1 MRTPIFAL
9 LILLFLATTTSGTA
23 AERVELRGSVAVAYD
38 GATYTWDP
46 QNFPGFSYDADENI
60 GNEWLTLTITDSF
73 LEEPMGVVYETTAQL
88 AEFDLED
95 WGSYHKISFL
105 GEEHFAGYADES
117 YDERPYLY
125 DKSKDDNLMAG
136 EQLSKILID
145 EEHERTITK
154 DSPLQ
159 LAEGY
164 ELAIKGIDAYGS
176 VWLNLTRDGEVVDSN
191 LIAPVKDGATMA
203 DKTYTYAKDIG
214 ITQGIVVIAVHFKGP
229 LFHGTEGGL
238 QDAAVVDG
246 IWQISDSPV
255 SIGEGS
261 IFGKMR
267 VSSVDPESMR
277 IVMDNQDNQITLS
290 ENRDISLMGDFGIKT
305 ADQDEISAEE
315 PLRYYVYREITEA
328 GTYEIRGAVSV
339 VVDGEMVEWNPT
351 NFAGFYYDIDEDL
364 GTESLVLN
372 IYDSAL
378 EEPNGA
384 VYTTYG
390 QKKDFENEVWGSYW
404 VIGFLGEEHFASY
417 VEGTAFDAYLYEDS
431 ANPNLMAAEMISQV
445 LIDDDEERTVT
456 SGTSLLL
463 AEGYEL
469 ILKSIDA
476 STDKVSL
483 ELRKNGQIVDTN
495 TVEPL
500 KEGATVQE
508 KTYTYKERLNGAGEI
523 VVIAVHFKNAF
534 YNIDQMMATV
544 DGVWQISD
552 EPVSIQEETTIGK
565 MAIQA
570 VDAEAKTIM
579 MDNKDNKIN
588 LYRNADIPLMGT
600 IRIKTADQD
609 DVTPEEPL
617 RFYIYKEA
625 TVEAPQ
631 LPAPS
636 QEIGMI

>member
-305 ADQDEISAEE
+305 AD
-315 PLRYYVYREITEA
+315 
-328 GTYEIRGAVSV
+328 
-339 VVDGEMVEWNPT
+339 
-351 NFAGFYYDIDEDL
+351 
-364 GTESLVLN
+364 
-372 IYDSAL
+372 
-378 EEPNGA
+378 
-384 VYTTYG
+384 
-390 QKKDFENEVWGSYW
+390 
-404 VIGFLGEEHFASY
+404 
-417 VEGTAFDAYLYEDS
+417 
-431 ANPNLMAAEMISQV
+431 
-445 LIDDDEERTVT
+445 
-456 SGTSLLL
+456 
-463 AEGYEL
+463 
-469 ILKSIDA
+469 
-476 STDKVSL
+476 
-483 ELRKNGQIVDTN
+483 
-495 TVEPL
+495 
-500 KEGATVQE
+500 
-508 KTYTYKERLNGAGEI
+508 
-523 VVIAVHFKNAF
+523 
-534 YNIDQMMATV
+534 
-544 DGVWQISD
+544 
-552 EPVSIQEETTIGK
+552 
-565 MAIQA
+565 
-570 VDAEAKTIM
+570 
-579 MDNKDNKIN
+579 
-588 LYRNADIPLMGT
+588 
-600 IRIKTADQD
+600 
-609 DVTPEEPL
+609 
-617 RFYIYKEA
+617 
-625 TVEAPQ
+625 
-631 LPAPS
+631 
-636 QEIGMI
+636 